1 MQDDNKQNVNA
12 ECKPADADKKQ
23 KVNAKCKP
31 ADADKKQNANAECKK
46 QDHEKMQRNIG
57 SKIRIVHNY
66 IDKYFHTSW
75 EKAGIEPT
83 RMQCATLHYLRNH
96 ENEDVFQK
104 DLEAAF
110 SISGATAT
118 NILKV
123 MEKEGLITRIPME
136 KDARLK
142 KLEMTEKGK
151 LHDKV
156 AQENVMRLED
166 GMEKGFT
173 EEELN
178 VFRAYLDRLTQ
189 NIVDLVDENQLR

>member
-1 MQDDNKQNVNA
+1 MQNKEMNQ
-12 ECKPADADKKQ
+12 
-23 KVNAKCKP
+23 
-31 ADADKKQNANAECKK
+31 
-46 QDHEKMQRNIG
+46 NIG
-57 SKIRIVHNY
+57 SKIHIVHNY

-96 ENEDVFQK
+96 KDEDVFQK

-110 SISGATAT
+110 SISGATVT

-123 MEKEGLITRIPME
+123 MEKDGLITRVPVE

-142 KLEMTEKGK
+142 KLQMTEKGK
-151 LHDKV
+151 QYDEV
-156 AQENVMRLED
+156 AHTNVVRLEE

-173 EEELN
+173 EEELTR
-178 VFRAYLDRLTQ
+178 FREYLDRVTQ
-189 NIVDLVDENQLR
+189 NIVDMMDENTK

>member
-1 MQDDNKQNVNA
+1 MQNKEMKQN
-12 ECKPADADKKQ
+12 
-23 KVNAKCKP
+23 
-31 ADADKKQNANAECKK
+31 
-46 QDHEKMQRNIG
+46 IG
-57 SKIRIVHNY
+57 NKIRVIHNY

-83 RMQCATLHYLRNH
+83 RMQCATLHYLRYH
-96 ENEDVFQK
+96 EGEDVFQK

-123 MEKEGLITRIPME
+123 MEKDGLIIRVPVE

-142 KLEMTEKGK
+142 KLQMTEKGMQYDEAA
-151 LHDKV
+151 H
-156 AQENVMRLED
+156 ANVTRLET

-173 EEELN
+173 EEEITR
-178 VFRAYLDRLTQ
+178 FREYLDRLTQ
-189 NIVDLVDENQLR
+189 NIVDLVDENTK